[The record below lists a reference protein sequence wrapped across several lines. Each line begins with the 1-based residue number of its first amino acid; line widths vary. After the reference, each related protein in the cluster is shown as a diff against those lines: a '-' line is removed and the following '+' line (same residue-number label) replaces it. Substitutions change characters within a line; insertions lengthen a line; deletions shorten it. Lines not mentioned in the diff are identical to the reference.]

1 MADLRDE
8 NHAEMTERYGQ
19 ELGHYLADA
28 LARTETDPDW
38 AEETMLWFSFKQTFA
53 STALMSGGIGGQSI
67 TAAQVYAVLME
78 DGMYV
83 YCAGKFI
90 YRMERGEGMDCV
102 RAFNFPER
110 HRRQHSDGQEGSDA
124 N

>member
-8 NHAEMTERYGQ
+8 NHAEMTERYGR

-28 LARTETDPDW
+28 LSRTGCDW

-53 STALMSGGIGGQSI
+53 STALMSGGIGGAAI
-67 TAAQVYAVLME
+67 TAAQVYAVLLE

-83 YCAGKFI
+83 YCGGHFA

-102 RAFNFPER
+102 RALCFPER
-110 HRRQHSDGQEGSDA
+110 HPRRRELAADHKQESR
-124 N
+124 